1 MKRFKARELMR
12 QIAEA
17 THQCGDPGM
26 QFDTTINRWHTS
38 KNTARIN
45 ASNPCSE
52 YMFLDDSACNLASL
66 NLMKFVGPDGAF
78 DVEAYRHAVDTVI
91 LAQEII
97 VDNAAYPTEKIAKNS
112 HDFRPLGLGYANLG
126 ALLMSMGIPYDSDQ
140 GRDWAAA
147 LTAIMCGQAYL
158 TSARIADDATGPCAG
173 YAVNEEP
180 FLDVIRMHRDATAR
194 HRQPPGSGRD
204 LRERAPVLGRSAT
217 SWARWPAIR
226 NAQTTVLAPTGTIG
240 FMMDCDTTGIEPDL
254 ALVKYKK
261 LVGGGRD
268 QDRQQY
274 GAERADQARL
284 HRGRRSTRLSITSM
298 RRAPSRAL
306 RI

>member
-1 MKRFKARELMR
+1 MR

-66 NLMKFVGPDGAF
+66 NLMKFVRPDGQF

-91 LAQEII
+91 IAQEII

-126 ALLMSMGIPYDSDQ
+126 ALLMSMGIPYDSDH

-158 TSARIADDATGPCAG
+158 TSARIAEGPPARAKAT
-173 YAVNEEP
+173 
-180 FLDVIRMHRDATAR
+180 
-194 HRQPPGSGRD
+194 
-204 LRERAPVLGRSAT
+204 
-217 SWARWPAIR
+217 
-226 NAQTTVLAPTGTIG
+226 
-240 FMMDCDTTGIEPDL
+240 
-254 ALVKYKK
+254 
-261 LVGGGRD
+261 
-268 QDRQQY
+268 
-274 GAERADQARL
+274 
-284 HRGRRSTRLSITSM
+284 RSTK
-298 RRAPSRAL
+298 SRS
-306 RI
+306 